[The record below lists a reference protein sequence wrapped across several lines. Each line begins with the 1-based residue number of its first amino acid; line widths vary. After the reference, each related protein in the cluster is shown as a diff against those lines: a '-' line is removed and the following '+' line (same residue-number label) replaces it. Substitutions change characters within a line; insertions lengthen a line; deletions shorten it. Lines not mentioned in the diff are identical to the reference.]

1 VDHFANA
8 WTALRLAVAGL
19 GDADFAQ
26 PSGCT
31 GWLATR
37 PGVPSDLIAH
47 LPDAAAPPA
56 VGLVRSREMLER
68 IAGSAFPAS
77 MSDPGALLIGTGRC
91 DPTDEQTAELGPLAA
106 RLPLVLG

>member
-1 VDHFANA
+1 VCH
-8 WTALRLAVAGL
+8 L
-19 GDADFAQ
+19 
-26 PSGCT
+26 
-31 GWLATR
+31 
-37 PGVPSDLIAH
+37 DLIAH

-56 VGLVRSREMLER
+56 DGLVRSREMLER

-77 MSDPGALLIGTGRC
+77 MSDPDALLIGTGRC